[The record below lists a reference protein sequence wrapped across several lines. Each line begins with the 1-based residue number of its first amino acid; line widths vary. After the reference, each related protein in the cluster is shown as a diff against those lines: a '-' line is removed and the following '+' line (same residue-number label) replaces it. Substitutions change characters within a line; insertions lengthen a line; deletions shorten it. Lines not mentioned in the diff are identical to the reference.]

1 MRRTGVAVRRYSSTD
16 KLAHALWFAAMA
28 ATYTFILGDHPR
40 VQLGL
45 IAALTFSWVAVD
57 RRARREAK
65 EREEREARVG
75 KPYGRDIVWAV
86 AASHIEEG
94 EAVVYREDG
103 KVEAAK

>member
-1 MRRTGVAVRRYSSTD
+1 MRRYSSAER
-16 KLAHALWFAAMA
+16 LAHALWFAAMA

>member
-1 MRRTGVAVRRYSSTD
+1 
-16 KLAHALWFAAMA
+16 
-28 ATYTFILGDHPR
+28 
-40 VQLGL
+40 
-45 IAALTFSWVAVD
+45 VAVD